1 MRTDAGLFF
10 IAVALVVW
18 DCASAAN
25 LCPQAECV
33 RLPSIADFG
42 PTANLHRL
50 YVDIGTCSIVKNCS
64 SDVDSTNYNSSD
76 VYADCSFPP
85 RCTPDSFERK
95 SFSNRSG
102 PFLVTTIGSCRMLRN
117 ASCGDCRRWPKPMTV
132 LPGSGYARVVDVG
145 GCEGKCSGTNQEC
158 VPTVNF
164 SVAVNGPNGALLIDQ
179 IKECGCQDN
188 RCYRQSYFESH
199 LELKVGNNGSVE
211 AVHKLIDVGRCVGAC
226 AGIMLESICYPSP
239 DLCWL
244 RTAPQKSTCAPAFF
258 FDVHLH
264 WT

>member
-1 MRTDAGLFF
+1 
-10 IAVALVVW
+10 
-18 DCASAAN
+18 
-25 LCPQAECV
+25 
-33 RLPSIADFG
+33 
-42 PTANLHRL
+42 
-50 YVDIGTCSIVKNCS
+50 
-64 SDVDSTNYNSSD
+64 
-76 VYADCSFPP
+76 
-85 RCTPDSFERK
+85 
-95 SFSNRSG
+95 
-102 PFLVTTIGSCRMLRN
+102 MLRN

-188 RCYRQSYFESH
+188 RCYRQNYFESH

-244 RTAPQKSTCAPAFF
+244 RTAPQKSTCAPVSSSTSIFTGLDGSLVSIAT
-258 FDVHLH
+258 VEECGCI
-264 WT
+264 TG